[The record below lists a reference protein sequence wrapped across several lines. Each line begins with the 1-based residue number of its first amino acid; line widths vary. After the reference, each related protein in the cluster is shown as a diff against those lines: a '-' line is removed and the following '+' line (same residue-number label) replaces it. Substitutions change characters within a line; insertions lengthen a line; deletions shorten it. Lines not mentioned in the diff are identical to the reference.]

1 MCIVCLEKHLHI
13 TIILEENLYL
23 NGYHLMSKN
32 HEKEVLKAYDNYLAY
47 FLDNDMEGINS
58 LVKFPIT
65 YIADGESKSLD
76 AFPIKPKEMMES
88 KQWDT
93 TIDTN
98 TYTHGVN
105 STKGHVISSGT
116 RIRKDKSVIEKYT
129 VFYAFTKTDNGWKMY
144 AISDVIL
151 D

>member
-1 MCIVCLEKHLHI
+1 MS
-13 TIILEENLYL
+13 EN
-23 NGYHLMSKN
+23 N
-32 HEKEVLKAYDNYLAY
+32 EKEVLKAYEKYLVY
-47 FLDNDMEGINS
+47 FLNNDMDGINS

-65 YIADGESKSLD
+65 YIADGECKSLNT
-76 AFPIKPKEMMES
+76 FPVKPKEMMDS

-98 TYTHGVN
+98 TYTHGTN
-105 STKGHVISSGT
+105 STKGHIISSGT

-129 VFYAFTKTDNGWKMY
+129 VFYAFTKTNDGWKMY
-144 AISDVIL
+144 AISDIIL

>member
-1 MCIVCLEKHLHI
+1 
-13 TIILEENLYL
+13 
-23 NGYHLMSKN
+23 MSKN

-88 KQWDT
+88 KWMIKRKLVMNVEET
-93 TIDTN
+93 
-98 TYTHGVN
+98 VN
-105 STKGHVISSGT
+105 G
-116 RIRKDKSVIEKYT
+116 
-129 VFYAFTKTDNGWKMY
+129 
-144 AISDVIL
+144 
-151 D
+151 

>member
-1 MCIVCLEKHLHI
+1 
-13 TIILEENLYL
+13 
-23 NGYHLMSKN
+23 MSKN
-32 HEKEVLKAYDNYLAY
+32 NEIEVLKAYEQYLAY
-47 FLDNDMEGINS
+47 FLDNNMNGINS

-76 AFPIKPKEMMES
+76 AFPVTPKEMMEN
-88 KQWDT
+88 KQQDT
-93 TIDTN
+93 TIDTE
-98 TYTHGVN
+98 TYVHGTN

>member
-1 MCIVCLEKHLHI
+1 
-13 TIILEENLYL
+13 
-23 NGYHLMSKN
+23 MSN
-32 HEKEVLKAYDNYLAY
+32 NYEKEVLKAYEQYLAY
-47 FLDNDMEGINS
+47 FLDNNMDGINS

-65 YIADGESKSLD
+65 YIAEGESKLLD
-76 AFPIKPKEMMES
+76 AFPVTPKEMMEN
-88 KQWDT
+88 KNWDT
-93 TIDTN
+93 TIDTK
-98 TYTHGVN
+98 TYVHGIN

-129 VFYAFTKTDNGWKMY
+129 VFYAFTKTDDGWKMY

>member
-1 MCIVCLEKHLHI
+1 
-13 TIILEENLYL
+13 
-23 NGYHLMSKN
+23 MSKN
-32 HEKEVLKAYDNYLAY
+32 NEIEVLKAYEQYLAY
-47 FLDNDMEGINS
+47 FLDNNMNGINS

-76 AFPIKPKEMMES
+76 AFPVTPKEMMEN

-93 TIDTN
+93 TIDKE
-98 TYTHGVN
+98 TYVHGTN

-129 VFYAFTKTDNGWKMY
+129 VFYAFTKTDSGWKMY

>member
-1 MCIVCLEKHLHI
+1 MG
-13 TIILEENLYL
+13 EN
-23 NGYHLMSKN
+23 N
-32 HEKEVLKAYDNYLAY
+32 EKEVLKAYEKYLVC
-47 FLDNDMEGINS
+47 FLNNDMDGINS

-65 YIADGESKSLD
+65 YIADGECKSLNT
-76 AFPIKPKEMMES
+76 FPVKPKEMMDS

-105 STKGHVISSGT
+105 SEKGHVISSGT

-129 VFYAFTKTDNGWKMY
+129 AFYAFTKTDKGWKMY
-144 AISDVIL
+144 AVSSVIL
-151 D
+151 V

>member
-1 MCIVCLEKHLHI
+1 
-13 TIILEENLYL
+13 
-23 NGYHLMSKN
+23 MSESY
-32 HEKEVLKAYDNYLAY
+32 EKELLKTYEQYLAY
-47 FLDNDMEGINS
+47 FLDNNMNGINS
-58 LVKFPIT
+58 LVKHLIT
-65 YIADGESKSLD
+65 YIADGECKLLD
-76 AFPIKPKEMMES
+76 VFPIKPKEMMES

-105 STKGHVISSGT
+105 SKKGHVISSGT

-129 VFYAFTKTDNGWKMY
+129 AFYGFTKTDEGWKMY
-144 AISDVIL
+144 AISSVTL

>member
-1 MCIVCLEKHLHI
+1 
-13 TIILEENLYL
+13 
-23 NGYHLMSKN
+23 MSKN

-105 STKGHVISSGT
+105 SKKGHVISSGT

-129 VFYAFTKTDNGWKMY
+129 AFYGFTKTDEGWKMY
-144 AISDVIL
+144 AISIVIL